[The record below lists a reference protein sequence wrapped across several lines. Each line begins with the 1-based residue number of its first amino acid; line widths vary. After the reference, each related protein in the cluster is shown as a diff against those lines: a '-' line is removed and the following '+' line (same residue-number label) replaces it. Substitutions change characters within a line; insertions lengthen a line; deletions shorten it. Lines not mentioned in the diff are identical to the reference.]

1 MSKGPGK
8 QQKRILDEL
17 NKRPVF
23 YLAILATTHTEYKS
37 LSRAAK
43 KLHDAGLINKTFGYN
58 DIVKRHSNTDPTV
71 IIYKAG
77 PEQRYEVLEK
87 ILSVEQVPS
96 WKIVNTYRGG
106 AK

>member
-1 MSKGPGK
+1 MSKGLGK
-8 QQKRILDEL
+8 QQQRILDEL

-23 YLAILATTHTEYKS
+23 YLAILATTHIEYSS

-58 DIVKRHSNTDPTV
+58 DIVKYHSNADPTV

-77 PEQRYEVLEK
+77 PEQKYEELEK
-87 ILSVEQVPS
+87 IISVGQAPS
-96 WKIVNTYRGG
+96 WKIVNTYKGG